1 MRKDMRSMALTT
13 TLSEEQVQSAGDG
26 KYPLA
31 PAVYIVGK
39 DGLINFSYVHPNYRV
54 RLDSDVLLAAV
65 KVGLKE

>member
-1 MRKDMRSMALTT
+1 M
-13 TLSEEQVQSAGDG
+13 
-26 KYPLA
+26 
-31 PAVYIVGK
+31 GK